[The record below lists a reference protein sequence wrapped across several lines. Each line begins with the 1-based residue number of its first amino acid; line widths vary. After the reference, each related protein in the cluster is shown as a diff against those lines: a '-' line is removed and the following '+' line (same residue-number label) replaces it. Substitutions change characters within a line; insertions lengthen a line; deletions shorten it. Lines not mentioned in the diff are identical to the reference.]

1 VKIRPLDHVTDPQAC
16 DAIIAAL
23 PGWFGDEQGIRDC
36 TAAVRSHDGLVADDG
51 GEVVAFVTWIR
62 DGDTA
67 EITWMA
73 ARPDRRRTGTGTRLI
88 DALVVRLS
96 EVGVRELRVKTL
108 SEREV
113 YPPYE
118 ETRAFYRAMG
128 FVAVEELDI
137 WGPENPAV
145 LFARRL

>member
-1 VKIRPLDHVTDPQAC
+1 MKIRPLDHVTDPQAC
-16 DAIIAAL
+16 DLIIAAL
-23 PGWFGDEQGIRDC
+23 PEWFGDEQGIRDC
-36 TAAVRSHDGLVADDG
+36 ADAVGSHDGLIADDG
-51 GEVVAFVTWIR
+51 GEVVAFLTWTR

-73 ARPDRRRTGTGTRLI
+73 TRPDRRRTGVGRHLIEVLVRRL
-88 DALVVRLS
+88 AA
-96 EVGVRELRVKTL
+96 EGVRELRVKTL